1 MQVIVCI
8 TWEIT
13 RDKNYLFTFIIFF
26 FIKRKSTLIDTVR
39 LINGRREPDKN
50 DATLGAHLEKK
61 KKNVEELK
69 T

>member
-13 RDKNYLFTFIIFF
+13 RQKLPIHFYYFF